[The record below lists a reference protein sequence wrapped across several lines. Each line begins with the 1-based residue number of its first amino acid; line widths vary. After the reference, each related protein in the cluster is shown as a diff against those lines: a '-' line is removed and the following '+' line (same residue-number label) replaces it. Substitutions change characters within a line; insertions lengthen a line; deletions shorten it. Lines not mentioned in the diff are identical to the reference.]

1 METMKRLKGVL
12 LKEADKPNI
21 NGIAYSK
28 EALESIH
35 NQIQENKGRF
45 LGELGQSGVSGTN
58 VHIKNAVLIV
68 EDSRFDGKEL
78 SVDLAFLDDSKLS
91 LPDLTPA
98 LRTAATTIRDSVVQ
112 KDVKLIA
119 VDLVRK
125 DEV

>member
-21 NGIAYSK
+21 NGITYSK

-35 NQIQENKGRF
+35 KQIQENKGRF
-45 LGELGQSGVSGTN
+45 LGELGQSEASATT
-58 VHIKNAVLIV
+58 VHMKNAALAV
-68 EDSRFDGKEL
+68 EDSQFDGKEL
-78 SVDLAFLDDSKLS
+78 SVDLVFFDDSKLS

-98 LRTAATTIRDSVVQ
+98 LRTAASVRDSVVQ